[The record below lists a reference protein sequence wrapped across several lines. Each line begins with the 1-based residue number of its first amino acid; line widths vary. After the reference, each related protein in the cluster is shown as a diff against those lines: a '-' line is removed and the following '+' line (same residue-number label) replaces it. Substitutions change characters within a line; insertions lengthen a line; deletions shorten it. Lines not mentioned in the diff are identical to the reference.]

1 MLQESITLI
10 VDKLD
15 ISLLLKAT
23 PTPSPTS
30 SSSTSRPSAGHGSL
44 EESTHVAR
52 STSVPPLSAQQPSL
66 RESHR
71 ASVSSIISAATT
83 SNITPASQVPTF
95 LTATHPAESS
105 MEMQVSAQQRPVL
118 PPLITSHP
126 SSYQHLSPQ
135 NFTTQHRPPSP
146 RQQSLFQGSF
156 NPPSKRPRASSPTVQ
171 PSPAKRQSKW
181 TPEED
186 AIIIELRGSGMKWED
201 ISKRLPGRS
210 AISCRLHYQNYLERR
225 SEWDEEKKNRL
236 ARLYERYV

>member
-30 SSSTSRPSAGHGSL
+30 SSSTSRPSAGPRSL
-44 EESTHVAR
+44 EQSTHVAR
-52 STSVPPLSAQQPSL
+52 STSVPPLSVQQPSL
-66 RESHR
+66 QESHR

-95 LTATHPAESS
+95 LTATHPGESC

-135 NFTTQHRPPSP
+135 NFASQPRVPSP
-146 RQQSLFQGSF
+146 RQQSLFQGSL
-156 NPPSKRPRASSPTVQ
+156 NPPSKRPRANSPTIQ

>member
-1 MLQESITLI
+1 MLQDPIALI

-30 SSSTSRPSAGHGSL
+30 STSTSRPSAARRSL
-44 EESTHVAR
+44 EEPAHVAR
-52 STSVPPLSAQQPSL
+52 STSVPPLSAQQQPVH
-66 RESHR
+66 EAHR
-71 ASVSSIISAATT
+71 ASISSTISAATT
-83 SNITPASQVPTF
+83 SNITSASQVPAF
-95 LTATHPAESS
+95 LTAVPSGEES
-105 MEMQVSAQQRPVL
+105 MEMQVAAQQRPVL
-118 PPLITSHP
+118 PPLMTSHP
-126 SSYQHLSPQ
+126 SSYQHLSPPS
-135 NFTTQHRPPSP
+135 FTSQPRPPSP
-146 RQQSLFQGSF
+146 RQQSLFQSSW
-156 NPPSKRPRASSPTVQ
+156 NPPTKRQRANSPTVQ

-236 ARLYERYV
+236 ARLYER